1 MNPLIIYCYDAYC
14 GWCYGFSPVIKSLNK
29 KYNTHFD
36 FETISGGMI
45 PIESTQHISKIAPF
59 ILDAYKSVEETTGIK
74 FGEDYLW
81 HIKNPDLSD
90 WYPNSEMPAIAMAIF
105 KDIYPRNT
113 IEFAAD
119 LQFSLYEEGRDLT
132 DPEAYRHLLVKYD
145 MSEDEFYSKLKD
157 PAYKEKAYYDFSL
170 IKQLKVNGFPTAF
183 LQLDESKLYMIT
195 RGYSSLET
203 IEKRISDI
211 LIENKFQ

>member
-1 MNPLIIYCYDAYC
+1 MKPLIIYCYDAYC
-14 GWCYGFSPVIKSLNK
+14 GWCYGFSPVIKSLYK
-29 KYNTHFD
+29 KYSTQFD

-45 PIESTQHISKIAPF
+45 PIDSTQHIGKIAPF
-59 ILDAYKSVEETTGIK
+59 ILDAYKTVEETTGIK

-90 WYPNSEMPAIAMAIF
+90 WYPNSEMPAIAMGIF
-105 KDIYPRNT
+105 KDIYPQNT
-113 IEFAAD
+113 IEFASD
-119 LQFSLYEEGRDLT
+119 LQCSLYEEGRDLT
-132 DPEAYRHLLVKYD
+132 DPEAYRHLLVKYGINQ
-145 MSEDEFYSKLKD
+145 DEFYSKLKD

-183 LQLDESKLYMIT
+183 IQLDESKLYMIT

-203 IEKRISDI
+203 IEKRIKDI

>member
-1 MNPLIIYCYDAYC
+1 MTPLIIYCYDAYC

-81 HIKNPDLSD
+81 QIKNPDLSD